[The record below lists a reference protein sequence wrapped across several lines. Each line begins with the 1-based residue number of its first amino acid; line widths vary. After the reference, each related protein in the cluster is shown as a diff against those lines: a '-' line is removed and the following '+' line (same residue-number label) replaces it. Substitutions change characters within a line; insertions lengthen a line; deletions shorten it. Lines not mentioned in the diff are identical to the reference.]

1 MIFKKI
7 KKAYKNNKYIFIK
20 KGICLKSFRLDFNF
34 DMMLALWA
42 KNNMLRFE
50 NKSTFGGQL
59 FKLNNIPILKTY
71 VDYIETNLKDIFYM
85 GNLDFFYSLRG
96 DVGPSHVDDEHVIIL
111 GIKNIT
117 YYHMDNIDFKIEP
130 GDVLY
135 ISKGFLHH
143 SFSPRERIVLS
154 LSLWEK

>member
-1 MIFKKI
+1 MT
-7 KKAYKNNKYIFIK
+7 NNHD
-20 KGICLKSFRLDFNF
+20 R
-34 DMMLALWA
+34 
-42 KNNMLRFE
+42 
-50 NKSTFGGQL
+50 
-59 FKLNNIPILKTY
+59 
-71 VDYIETNLKDIFYM
+71 VDYEPDKFIEEHFVETSPLYRNIRKYARKYLEVSGLDIETNLKDIFYM